1 MTIYAQIQNGQV
13 VLPSPLQVPDGTP
26 VRVELATASEEP
38 ETTPSGL
45 SLLERMQ
52 SVVGIAEGLP
62 ADAARNVDHYLYDQP
77 KQ

>member
-1 MTIYAQIQNGQV
+1 MTIYAQIHNGQV
-13 VLPSPLQVPDGTP
+13 VLPAPIDVPDGTP
-26 VRVELATASEEP
+26 VRVELAIGGKVS
-38 ETTPSGL
+38 TTTVSGP

-62 ADAARNVDHYLYDQP
+62 ADAARKVDHYLYDHP